1 VEEEVEGMGEEDLEE
16 HRVVEE
22 SIKSVQCEKEEQH
35 RVVEDSLS
43 LFTRT
48 GCMPGSGPR
57 TKV

>member
-1 VEEEVEGMGEEDLEE
+1 MGEEDLEE

-22 SIKSVQCEKEEQH
+22 SIKSVRCEKEEQH

-43 LFTRT
+43 LFMRT